1 MTSPIDRANQ
11 MKRQSRGWSNDM
23 DSQSIARRLQI
34 AAELYSTWLALS
46 KARRLPAP
54 HNAPVELPADR
65 L

>member
-1 MTSPIDRANQ
+1 

-34 AAELYSTWLALS
+34 AAELYLTWLALS

-54 HNAPVELPADR
+54 HNAPIELPADR